1 LQSWKPAVDVCFAC
15 QHCCCSNVHES
26 RLGWM
31 RAVLMCLGRHLSG
44 ALLLQPVI
52 LFKMCNLVKAPECV
66 ICYLC
71 SAKWHYH
78 IMNSITY

>member
-1 LQSWKPAVDVCFAC
+1 
-15 QHCCCSNVHES
+15 
-26 RLGWM
+26 M

-52 LFKMCNLVKAPECV
+52 LLKMCNLVKAPECV

-71 SAKWHYH
+71 SAK
-78 IMNSITY
+78 